1 MAYWEAT
8 MEAILERVGGVDVGQ
23 ATVAATV
30 LVGAPHE
37 RPKKETQ
44 TFRTVTRELLDM
56 REWFLAKGV
65 THVALEGTGIYWRP
79 VYVLLEDAF
88 DIIVGNAH
96 HIKNVPG
103 RKTDVKDSEWLAD
116 LARHGLIKRSFVP
129 PKPLR
134 RVRDLLR
141 YRRKLVESRA
151 TERNRLLKLLE
162 TANIKLASVVTDVFG
177 VSGLLMLRALVEG
190 RATPSETAQLARGL
204 LRKKVG
210 DLELA
215 LEGRLEEHHRFLLN
229 LQLRRLDQ
237 LDSDVALL
245 DARIDEALSPY
256 QEQRQLL
263 EQIPGVSHILAAVLL
278 AELGT
283 DMSVFP
289 SARHVAA
296 WAGVCPG
303 NNESAGKRKATSARK
318 GNVHLRT
325 ALVEA
330 AVAASRK
337 KGSYLRDKFHR
348 LRARRGPKRAA
359 MAIGHK
365 ILVAAYHM
373 LSTGTSYKDLGA
385 SYLDGLDT
393 RRVTRNLVRRLERLG
408 YGVTLQPK
416 TAAA

>member
-1 MAYWEAT
+1 
-8 MEAILERVGGVDVGQ
+8 MEAILERVAGVDVGQ
-23 ATVAATV
+23 ATVVATV

-37 RPKKETQ
+37 RPKQDTR
-44 TFRTVTRELLDM
+44 TFRTVTRELLEM

-79 VYVLLEDAF
+79 VYVLLEDAL
-88 DIIVGNAH
+88 DVIVGNAH

-134 RVRDLLR
+134 QVRDRLR

-162 TANIKLASVVTDVFG
+162 TANIKLASVVTDVLG

-190 RATPSETAQLARGL
+190 RATPAETAQLARGR
-204 LRKKVG
+204 LRKKVD

-215 LEGRLEEHHRFLLN
+215 LEGRLEEHHRFLLD

-237 LDSDVALL
+237 LDSEVALL

-256 QEQRQLL
+256 EEQRQLL
-263 EQIPGVSHILAAVLL
+263 AQIPGVSHILAAVLL

-303 NNESAGKRKATSARK
+303 NHESAGKQKAASTRT
-318 GNVHLRT
+318 GNGHLRT

-365 ILVAAYHM
+365 ILVAADHM
-373 LSTGTSYKDLGA
+373 LSTGMSYKDLGA

-393 RRVTRNLVRRLERLG
+393 RRVTRHLVRRLERLG
-408 YGVTLQPK
+408 SDVRLAPK
-416 TAAA
+416 PVAA

>member
-1 MAYWEAT
+1 MAYWEAA
-8 MEAILERVGGVDVGQ
+8 MEAILERVGDVDVGQ
-23 ATVAATV
+23 ATVVATV

>member
-1 MAYWEAT
+1 

-23 ATVAATV
+23 ATVVATV

-37 RPKKETQ
+37 RPKKETR
-44 TFRTVTRELLDM
+44 TFRTLTRELLEM